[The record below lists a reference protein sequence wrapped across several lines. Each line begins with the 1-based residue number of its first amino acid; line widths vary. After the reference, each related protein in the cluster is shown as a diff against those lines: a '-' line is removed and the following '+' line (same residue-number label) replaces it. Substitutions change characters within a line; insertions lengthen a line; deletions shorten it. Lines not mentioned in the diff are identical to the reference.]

1 MPDNISS
8 SIHQSTAGL
17 SPQEISFSLFKAA
30 AQAELPTAL
39 WRLPNTQHVQALV
52 AKETENSLPPLE
64 GPGKGF
70 AFHPFQVSPTSPI
83 NFLPADIYYCGKA
96 DENVE
101 VNTIDLP
108 ERFRAVL
115 AKTGQKQESQPLQN
129 WAQHPQGTVSAIR
142 RDAFEQTVAA
152 AVSAMQAGCLE
163 KVVLSRTKTLP
174 LFEGFDLLQT
184 FDHLTQLYPTAFVSL
199 VAIPGI
205 GTWLGAT
212 PEVLVQIDRHRVFRT
227 VALAGTQPITDGL
240 TPADAIWRQK
250 EIEEQALVQR
260 YIISCFKHLRLREYV
275 EAGPRTIA
283 AGNLLHLKT
292 DYSAAMD
299 EVGFPQLGSQMLELL
314 HPTSAVGGMP
324 KAAALKMI
332 NELEQH
338 DRRYYS
344 GFLGPVQLGQETNLF
359 VNLRCAEVRKETVT
373 AYAGAGMTADSNPA
387 KEWQET
393 ELKMQ
398 TVLRLFQASE
408 S

>member
-1 MPDNISS
+1 MPNNILAYIS
-8 SIHQSTAGL
+8 QYTKGL
-17 SPQEISFSLFKAA
+17 SPQEIAFKIFKTAV
-30 AQAELPTAL
+30 ETDLPVVL
-39 WRLPNTQHVQALV
+39 WRLPNTPNIQVLV
-52 AKETENSLPPLE
+52 ANEVQNTLPPLE
-64 GPGKGF
+64 GPDRGF
-70 AFHPFQVSPTSPI
+70 AFHPFQITETLPV
-83 NFLPADIYYCGKA
+83 NFLAADLYYGGKA
-96 DENVE
+96 DGKVE
-101 VNTIDLP
+101 GNTTELP
-108 ERFRAVL
+108 ERFWAHF
-115 AKTGQKQESQPLQN
+115 KNQGQKQDLQN
-129 WAQHPQGTVSAIR
+129 WPQHSTGTVSAIQ
-142 RDAFEQTVAA
+142 RDVFEQNVATA
-152 AVSAMQAGCLE
+152 ISAMQAGCLE

-174 LFEGFDLLQT
+174 LFEGFDLLTAFTQ
-184 FDHLTQLYPTAFVSL
+184 LTKLYPTAFVSL
-199 VAIPGI
+199 VAIPGV
-205 GTWLGAT
+205 GTWLGAS
-212 PEVLVQIDRHRVFRT
+212 PEVLVQIDRHHVFRT
-227 VALAGTQPITDGL
+227 VALAGTQPITEGL

-260 YIISCFKHLRLREYV
+260 YIISCFKHLRLRDYMEM
-275 EAGPRTIA
+275 GPRTIA

-292 DYSAAMD
+292 EYSAAMD
-299 EVGFPQLGSQMLELL
+299 EVGFPMLGTQMLELL

-324 KAAALKMI
+324 KVAALKMI

-359 VNLRCAEVRKETVT
+359 VNLRCAEVSKDAVT